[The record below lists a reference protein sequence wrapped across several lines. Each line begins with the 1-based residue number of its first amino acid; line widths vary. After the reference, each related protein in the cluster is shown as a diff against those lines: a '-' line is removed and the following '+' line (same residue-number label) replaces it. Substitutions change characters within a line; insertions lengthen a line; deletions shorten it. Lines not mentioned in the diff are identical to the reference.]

1 MIKFNNDKCR
11 ILVSNEQKLASSSS
25 SSSEQSE
32 EDRDSI
38 DARQKNKLVKSI
50 LTRCGH
56 WVNKQLQNFEFNKLR
71 VYSRDYYNKHRHMA
85 LALGKIH
92 ETENIM
98 NANEANMLKS
108 RFAAEKADYT

>member
-1 MIKFNNDKCR
+1 M
-11 ILVSNEQKLASSSS
+11 SNEKNLASDSGSSS
-25 SSSEQSE
+25 ANELSD

-38 DARQKNKLVKSI
+38 DPRHKNKLVKSI
-50 LTRCGH
+50 MTRCGH
-56 WVNKQLQNFEFNKLR
+56 WVNKHLQTLEFNKLR

-108 RFAAEKADYT
+108 RFAAERADYT

>member
-1 MIKFNNDKCR
+1 MKFNNDKCK
-11 ILVSNEQKLASSSS
+11 ILVANEQKLESESS

-38 DARQKNKLVKSI
+38 DVRHKNKLVKSI
-50 LTRCGH
+50 LTRCGQ
-56 WVNKQLQNFEFNKLR
+56 WVNKHLQNFEFNKLR

-85 LALGKIH
+85 LALGKIQ
-92 ETENIM
+92 ETANIM

-108 RFAAEKADYT
+108 RHAAEKADYT